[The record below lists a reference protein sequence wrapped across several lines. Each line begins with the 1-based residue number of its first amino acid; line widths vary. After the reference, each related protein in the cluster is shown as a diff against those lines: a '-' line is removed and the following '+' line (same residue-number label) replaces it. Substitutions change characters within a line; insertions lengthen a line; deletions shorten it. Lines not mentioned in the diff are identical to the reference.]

1 MDKGLKSMLITPA
14 FAQSSSGGGGADIM
28 GTAFLFIA
36 LIAIWYFLII
46 RPQQAQVK
54 KHKEMLGNL
63 RRGDTIVTNG
73 GLIGKVTKVVD
84 EQEFQVE
91 IADGVRV
98 RIARGA
104 VATLRTKTEPVEEK

>member
-1 MDKGLKSMLITPA
+1 MLITPA
-14 FAQSSSGGGGADIM
+14 FAQTSGAGGGADIF
-28 GTAFLFIA
+28 GTLFLFVG

-46 RPQQAQVK
+46 RPQQSQVK
-54 KHKEMLGNL
+54 KHREMLDNL

-73 GLIGKVTKVVD
+73 GLIGKIVKVVD

-98 RIARGA
+98 RIARHA
-104 VATLRTKTEPVEEK
+104 VAQLRSKTEPVEDK